1 MSVCYYHAD
10 GVQAFSS
17 NLCHTHVILHGKTRD
32 GAHTMASKRKKS
44 AAQPLTGE
52 ALVRAMVADEKLVR
66 ETNEAFDRHRAGD
79 DSPGIFVP
87 AGAIKAW
94 LDDPSRPDPLKI
106 PPLSPDEEVD
116 PAHSRRMEE
125 RQNMAEKQGRKPP
138 QLTGD
143 ALRQAMLADEE
154 LIAGTLDA
162 WNRAEAGE
170 PAYAVSAIAIKAWL
184 NDPSR
189 PRPI

>member
-1 MSVCYYHAD
+1 
-10 GVQAFSS
+10 
-17 NLCHTHVILHGKTRD
+17 
-32 GAHTMASKRKKS
+32 MASKRKKS

-116 PAHSRRMEE
+116 PAHSRRMDGAYT
-125 RQNMAEKQGRKPP
+125 MASKRKKNIPAP
-138 QLTGD
+138 LTGE
-143 ALRQAMLADEE
+143 ALAQAMVANKKLVRESNEAFDR
-154 LIAGTLDA
+154 LRAG
-162 WNRAEAGE
+162 EAGDS
-170 PAYAVSAIAIKAWL
+170 AYAVRAIAIKAWL
-184 NDPSR
+184 NDSMPVDAPFTVARRSACAQF
-189 PRPI
+189 PR